1 MDESG
6 HENLSWHLFR
16 GGLCPAVDLLRK
28 KYIEISI
35 NEKQIIHLN
44 IITSF
49 IVVFTGRI
57 F

>member
-16 GGLCPAVDLLRK
+16 GGPAVGLLRK
-28 KYIEISI
+28 KNTEISI